1 MTNQSIPLYQVD
13 AFTREPFKGNQAA
26 ICLVEPALAESLP
39 PNTMQAIAAEMNL
52 SETAFVQPLEE
63 KPWAEC
69 RVFSLRWFTPGSE
82 VPLCGHATLATA
94 SILFDEVGVTAD
106 AVTFK
111 TLSGDLIVRR
121 APSGGFCMNFPL
133 DLPRACIPQ
142 LEILAT
148 LGLDHVVDAVI
159 GERSTMLLL
168 RLKDAAQ
175 VRALRP
181 DFAAMRAESSLV
193 PHHGLI
199 VTAEGDAPYD
209 FTSRFFAPLIGI
221 DEDPVTGS
229 AHTLL
234 APYWTER
241 LGERTLHA
249 YQASARG
256 GEMDVRL
263 TDDGRV
269 ELIGQTAFIFQGNLR
284 I

>member
-1 MTNQSIPLYQVD
+1 MTHQTIPLYQVD
-13 AFTREPFKGNQAA
+13 AFTREPFKGNPAA
-26 ICLVEPALAESLP
+26 ICLLETPLDAGL
-39 PNTMQAIAAEMNL
+39 MQAIAAEMNL
-52 SETAFVQPLEE
+52 SETAFVRPLEE
-63 KPWAEC
+63 KPWTAC
-69 RVFSLRWFTPGSE
+69 SVFSLRWFTPGSE

-94 SILFDEVGVTAD
+94 SVLFNEAGATAD
-106 AVTFK
+106 AITFK

-121 APSGGFCMNFPL
+121 APSGGICMNFPV
-133 DLPRACIPQ
+133 DPPRACTPAA
-142 LEILAT
+142 EVLAAM
-148 LGLDHVVDAVI
+148 GLDYVVDAVC
-159 GERSTMLLL
+159 GVRSTMLLL
-168 RLKDAAQ
+168 RLGNPTE

-181 DFAAMRAESSLV
+181 DFSAMRAAPSLV

-199 VTAEGDAPYD
+199 VTADGDAPYD

-234 APYWTER
+234 TPYWAER
-241 LGERTLHA
+241 LGKRAMSA

-269 ELIGQTAFIFQGNLR
+269 ELTGQTAFIFQGTLR
-284 I
+284 L

>member
-1 MTNQSIPLYQVD
+1 MTHKTIPLYQVD
-13 AFTREPFKGNQAA
+13 AFTREPFKGNPAA
-26 ICLVEPALAESLP
+26 ICLLDEALDIGV
-39 PNTMQAIAAEMNL
+39 MQAIGAEMNL

-69 RVFSLRWFTPGSE
+69 RTFSLRWFTPGAE
-82 VPLCGHATLATA
+82 APLCGHATLATA
-94 SILFDEVGVTAD
+94 SVLFNEVGVTAD

-121 APSGGFCMNFPL
+121 APSGGICMNFPL
-133 DLPRACIPQ
+133 DPPRACAPAAEV
-142 LEILAT
+142 LEALR
-148 LGLDHVVDAVI
+148 LDYVVDAVS
-159 GERSTMLLL
+159 GNRSTMLLL
-168 RLKDAAQ
+168 RLGNAIE

-181 DFAAMRAESSLV
+181 DFAALRAAPALV

-199 VTAEGDAPYD
+199 VTADGDAPYD

-234 APYWTER
+234 TPYWAER
-241 LGERTLHA
+241 LGKRALRA

-263 TDDGRV
+263 TDDDRV
-269 ELIGQTAFIFQGNLR
+269 ELTGQTAFIFQGSLR
-284 I
+284 L